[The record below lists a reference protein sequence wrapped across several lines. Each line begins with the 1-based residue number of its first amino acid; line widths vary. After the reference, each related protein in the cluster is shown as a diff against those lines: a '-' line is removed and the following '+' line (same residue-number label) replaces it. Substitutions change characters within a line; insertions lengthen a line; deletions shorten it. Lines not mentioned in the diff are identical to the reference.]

1 MAYRIVLRQ
10 DTAAKWTKNN
20 PILLKGEFGFEEDTN
35 KLKLG
40 DGVKTWRELPYWV
53 SGSQGATGA
62 TGPQG
67 DTGATGPQGTT
78 GAAGANGATGPAGAD
93 GATGPQGPAGPAGA
107 DGATG
112 PAGADGAIGP
122 QGPAGPTGAD
132 STVPGP
138 TGPAGADGATGP
150 RGPAGPTG
158 ADGATGPQGPAG
170 PTGADGATGPAG
182 EDGATGP
189 QGPAGPTGA
198 AGADGATGSFISPYT
213 GNIQINGQA
222 WITSDANGNTT
233 SSTTVDWNDSNI
245 QTFTLNAATTTFT
258 FNNGNAGATYIL
270 IIKQNAAGSQTITWP
285 AAVTWAGGSTPT
297 MTPTS
302 DRYDV
307 FTFIY
312 DGAKYF
318 GSYIQNFA

>member
-78 GAAGANGATGPAGAD
+78 GAAGANGA
-93 GATGPQGPAGPAGA
+93 
-107 DGATG
+107 
-112 PAGADGAIGP
+112 
-122 QGPAGPTGAD
+122 
-132 STVPGP
+132 